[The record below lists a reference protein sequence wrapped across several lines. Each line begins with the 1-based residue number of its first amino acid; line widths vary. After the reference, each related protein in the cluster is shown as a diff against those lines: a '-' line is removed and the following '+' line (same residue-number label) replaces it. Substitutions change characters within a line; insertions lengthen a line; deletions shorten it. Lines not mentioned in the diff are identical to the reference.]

1 MLCSGACTV
10 ETRACDRRGWG
21 ALAQVRTAQEDPPA
35 GVPPTV
41 TRVAPAGC
49 VYVFLPL
56 PSRDVPL
63 SMDDIDTTG
72 SPSLH
77 PASYLQ
83 SAVPRT
89 ASGAN
94 LLRESDGGGQP
105 QRDNPTPQ
113 LVPPPT
119 HAVSGTIGEKHVLVM
134 VRARARWV
142 QCSGHIAGRG
152 TRPLWSRPPRVQSVC
167 GPNSACDPFP
177 SQVGLPARGKTHM
190 AKRLERYLAFFH
202 GARTKV
208 FNVGEYRRRA
218 ESCKQHAAAA
228 PPGSSSS
235 NSGFFNPLDENAAR
249 ERLNFAQAA
258 VRDMVDFLFQGEDVT
273 PRSSGAESPLAK
285 ASGRWSELRS
295 SSPVSGATPERP
307 MRAVDSGRVAIFDAT
322 NSTRKRRAWLR
333 EQLAHLPIKLL
344 FVESMC
350 TDESI
355 VDNNIRNAK
364 VGLPEF
370 SHLPVE
376 EAFRDFK
383 ARIKHY
389 ESVYEPMDEE
399 ELAWIK
405 LINCGRRVEI
415 NNIHGY
421 LLGRIVQFLA
431 NMHNTVHSIY
441 LSRHGQSEYNR
452 VGKIGGDSPLSVAG
466 EAYAHKLA
474 AFVQENVCK
483 DERGELVKTRLWTS
497 SLQRTIQTARYI
509 PHPKLVHPDG
519 SEWVQ
524 MAPRVMRN
532 LDEIYAGVCDG
543 MTYSEIECSYP
554 EEYAMRKEDKLG
566 YRYPRGESYLDV
578 ISRLDPLIHE
588 LESYSEPVLI
598 VGHQAVLRL
607 IYAYFTGKPREACPR
622 LSIPLNTII
631 KLTPRTHDCE
641 EQRITLDLGLGGDAL
656 LDDTGEPPSH

>member
-1 MLCSGACTV
+1 
-10 ETRACDRRGWG
+10 
-21 ALAQVRTAQEDPPA
+21 
-35 GVPPTV
+35 
-41 TRVAPAGC
+41 
-49 VYVFLPL
+49 
-56 PSRDVPL
+56 
-63 SMDDIDTTG
+63 
-72 SPSLH
+72 
-77 PASYLQ
+77 
-83 SAVPRT
+83 
-89 ASGAN
+89 
-94 LLRESDGGGQP
+94 
-105 QRDNPTPQ
+105 
-113 LVPPPT
+113 
-119 HAVSGTIGEKHVLVM
+119 
-134 VRARARWV
+134 
-142 QCSGHIAGRG
+142 
-152 TRPLWSRPPRVQSVC
+152 
-167 GPNSACDPFP
+167 
-177 SQVGLPARGKTHM
+177 M

-208 FNVGEYRRRA
+208 FNVGEYRRRELGA
-218 ESCKQHAAAA
+218 EH
-228 PPGSSSS
+228 SSGA
-235 NSGFFNPLDENAAR
+235 GFFNPLDENAASA
-249 ERLNFAQAA
+249 RLSLAKAA
-258 VRDMVDFLFQGEDVT
+258 VRDMVDFLFQGEALATDPFT
-273 PRSSGAESPLAK
+273 PRGNAAFGGSHAGGSGGAGGGGSGGGGPGSGDVSPMA
-285 ASGRWSELRS
+285 GRWSEARTPQPS
-295 SSPVSGATPERP
+295 SGAPRSEATVP

-333 EQLAHLPIKLL
+333 EQLANLPIKLL
-344 FVESMC
+344 FIESMC
-350 TDESI
+350 TDEGI
-355 VDNNIRNAK
+355 VDRNIWNSK
-364 VGLPEF
+364 VVLPDF
-370 SHLPVE
+370 AGMPPQ
-376 EAFRDFK
+376 EAFNDFK

-441 LSRHGQSEYNR
+441 LTRHGQSEYNR
-452 VGKIGGDSPLSVAG
+452 VSKIGGDSPLSAAG
-466 EAYAHKLA
+466 EAYALKLA
-474 AFVQENVCK
+474 EYVVEHVCK
-483 DERGELVKTRLWTS
+483 DETGEHVKARLWTS
-497 SLQRTIQTARYI
+497 SLKRTIQTARAI

-543 MTYSEIECSYP
+543 MTYADIEAAYP

-578 ISRLDPLIHE
+578 ISRLDPLVHE

-641 EQRITLDLGLGGDAL
+641 ETRLTLDIGTPLYYGDGDA
-656 LDDTGEPPSH
+656 DGRGEPPSH

>member
-1 MLCSGACTV
+1 ML
-10 ETRACDRRGWG
+10 
-21 ALAQVRTAQEDPPA
+21 TA
-35 GVPPTV
+35 
-41 TRVAPAGC
+41 
-49 VYVFLPL
+49 
-56 PSRDVPL
+56 
-63 SMDDIDTTG
+63 
-72 SPSLH
+72 
-77 PASYLQ
+77 
-83 SAVPRT
+83 
-89 ASGAN
+89 
-94 LLRESDGGGQP
+94 
-105 QRDNPTPQ
+105 
-113 LVPPPT
+113 
-119 HAVSGTIGEKHVLVM
+119 
-134 VRARARWV
+134 
-142 QCSGHIAGRG
+142 
-152 TRPLWSRPPRVQSVC
+152 RPPH
-167 GPNSACDPFP
+167 P
-177 SQVGLPARGKTHM
+177 QVGLPARGKTHM

-208 FNVGEYRRRA
+208 FNVGEYRRREVGA
-218 ESCKQHAAAA
+218 TASGGA
-228 PPGSSSS
+228 
-235 NSGFFNPLDENAAR
+235 GFFNPLDESAASA
-249 ERLNFAQAA
+249 RLSFANAA
-258 VRDMVDFLFQGEDVT
+258 VRDMIDFLFQGETLATDPFT
-273 PRSSGAESPLAK
+273 PRGSAVPGAGPDATSPMA
-285 ASGRWSELRS
+285 GRWSEAQP
-295 SSPVSGATPERP
+295 SPAAASASREATVP

-333 EQLAHLPIKLL
+333 EQLEGLPIKLL
-344 FVESMC
+344 FIESMC
-350 TDESI
+350 TDQSI
-355 VDNNIRNAK
+355 VDSNIWNAK
-364 VGLPEF
+364 VVLPDF
-370 SHLPVE
+370 ADMPPE

-399 ELAWIK
+399 DLAWIK

-431 NMHNTVHSIY
+431 NMHNTPHSIY
-441 LSRHGQSEYNR
+441 LTRHGQSEYNR
-452 VGKIGGDSPLSVAG
+452 VGKIGGDSPLSAAG

-474 AFVQENVCK
+474 EYVVEHVCK
-483 DERGELVKTRLWTS
+483 DANGEHIKARLWTS
-497 SLQRTIQTARYI
+497 SLKRTIGTARYI

-543 MTYSEIECSYP
+543 MTYADIEQAYP
-554 EEYAMRKEDKLG
+554 EEFTMRKEDKLG

-578 ISRLDPLIHE
+578 ISRLDPLVHE

-641 EQRITLDLGLGGDAL
+641 EERIVLDIGVPL
-656 LDDTGEPPSH
+656 LDGGSDPDSAAPGGEPPSH